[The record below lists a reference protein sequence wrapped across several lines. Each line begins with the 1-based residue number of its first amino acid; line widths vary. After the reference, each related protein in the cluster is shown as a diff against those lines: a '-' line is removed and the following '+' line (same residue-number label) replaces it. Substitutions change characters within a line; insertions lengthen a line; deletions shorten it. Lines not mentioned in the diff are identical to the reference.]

1 MSIMMDSIF
10 GLRKQQV
17 DPNQLIFVA
26 KVIHRDNIQS
36 GEDDVKDQIE
46 DLRGEMQQL
55 KKDLMEFT
63 EEKLVSLAE
72 ALAEKLPGK

>member
-72 ALAEKLPGK
+72 ALAEKLQGK

>member
-1 MSIMMDSIF
+1 MDSIF

>member
-1 MSIMMDSIF
+1 MEY
-10 GLRKQQV
+10 V
-17 DPNQLIFVA
+17 DEENSSLERGWLGR
-26 KVIHRDNIQS
+26 H

-72 ALAEKLPGK
+72 ALAEKLQGK

>member
-10 GLRKQQV
+10 GLSKQKV

-36 GEDDVKDQIE
+36 GEDNVKDQIE

-72 ALAEKLPGK
+72 ALAEKLQGK